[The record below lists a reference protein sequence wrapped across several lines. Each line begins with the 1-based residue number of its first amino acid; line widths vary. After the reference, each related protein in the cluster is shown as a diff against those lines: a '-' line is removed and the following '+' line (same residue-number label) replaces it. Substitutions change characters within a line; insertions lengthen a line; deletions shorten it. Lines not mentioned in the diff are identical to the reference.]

1 MAKPAPPPAA
11 EGEEEKRPPP
21 PDPKKAPPKPIK
33 CVRKV
38 KHFLKCIHG
47 SRWRCRRKRRR

>member
-11 EGEEEKRPPP
+11 EGEEDKRPPP

-38 KHFLKCIHG
+38 KMIMNIWLKVEKLKG
-47 SRWRCRRKRRR
+47 P